1 MRSVTRLARPLVTV
15 TLAGLALTH
24 VLPARAADAELA
36 MTLSSGQVHA
46 ARNVDRRVRPA
57 SLAKL
62 MTVYVVFDA
71 IRSGKLQSDQMVKA
85 SRKAAT
91 QAPVRA
97 GLRTGKSYRLDE
109 LLNAAIVRSGND
121 AAVALAEATSGSEA
135 AFVKRMNGFAR
146 RIGLINTRFA
156 NASGLPAEDSYTSAR
171 DIARLVLA
179 LRRDFPKERD
189 RFAQSSFSLAGAR
202 IGGHNRWLNAYDGAD
217 GLKTGFTCRAGYH
230 LAASATRGGRPV
242 LAVVLGAR
250 TLSERL
256 KRARQLADKAYAA
269 KPTAGKPLGAAVAT
283 ATPTSLPIIASGC
296 KEPRYAASGYGPV
309 NWSVALPVYPSK
321 AEAVRRSRTFIRRFA
336 PGARIY
342 LTPRRTNRIAYY
354 AGATGLTRKQASRA
368 CLKARKKGWFCLLH
382 PPKVGKAL
390 WTRAQR
396 ALRKRR

>member
-1 MRSVTRLARPLVTV
+1 MLRAERLSGRLTV
-15 TLAGLALTH
+15 MMLAGLSLLHAS
-24 VLPARAADAELA
+24 AGRAADAELA
-36 MTLSSGQVHA
+36 MTLSTGQVHV
-46 ARNVDRRVRPA
+46 ARNLDRRVRPA
-57 SLAKL
+57 SLTKL

-71 IRSGKLQSDQMVKA
+71 VRSGKLKGDQMVKVSSQAA
-85 SRKAAT
+85 S

-97 GLRTGKSYRLDE
+97 GVRAGKSYRLDE
-109 LLNAAIVRSGND
+109 LLDAAIVRSGND
-121 AAVALAEATSGSEA
+121 AAVALAEAVAGTEA
-135 AFVKRMNGFAR
+135 AFVKRMNGFAH
-146 RIGLINTRFA
+146 RIGLVNTRFA
-156 NASGLPAEDSYTSAR
+156 NASGLPHANSYTSAR

-179 LRRDFPKERD
+179 LRRDFPNERD
-189 RFAQSSFSLAGAR
+189 RFAQSSFSLSGVR

-230 LAASATRGGRPV
+230 LAATALRDGRSV

-256 KRARQLADKAYAA
+256 ERARQLADAAYAV
-269 KPTAGKPLGAAVAT
+269 KPSAGEPLGPAVAT
-283 ATPTSLPIIASGC
+283 ATPTALPIIAAGC

-309 NWSVALPVYPSK
+309 NWSVALPIYPSK

-342 LTPRRTNRIAYY
+342 LTPRRTNRVAYY

-382 PPKVGKAL
+382 PPKVAKTL